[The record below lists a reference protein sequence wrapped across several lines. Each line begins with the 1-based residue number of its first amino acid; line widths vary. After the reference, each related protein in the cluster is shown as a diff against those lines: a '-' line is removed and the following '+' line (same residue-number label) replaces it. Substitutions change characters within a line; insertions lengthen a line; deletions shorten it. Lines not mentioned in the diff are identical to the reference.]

1 MDPEKHYEYKDE
13 EVATSGDASF
23 DTVSAEENA
32 LHIEIQGTS
41 PSYFSL
47 LPCSNNHW
55 LIRYIKLFVALG
67 IKPVPESQR
76 THTRIT
82 DNFTLWF
89 SVNTTLANLAIGAL
103 AIPVFGLGFWD
114 SFSVIL
120 ICNIIAVAPG

>member
-13 EVATSGDASF
+13 EVATTGDVSF
-23 DTVSAEENA
+23 ETASAEENA
-32 LHIEIQGTS
+32 LHIEIQGTY
-41 PSYFSL
+41 PSYFPL
-47 LPCSNNHW
+47 LKKYVSYS
-55 LIRYIKLFVALG
+55 IITFVALG

-120 ICNIIAVAPG
+120 VCNVIAVAPG